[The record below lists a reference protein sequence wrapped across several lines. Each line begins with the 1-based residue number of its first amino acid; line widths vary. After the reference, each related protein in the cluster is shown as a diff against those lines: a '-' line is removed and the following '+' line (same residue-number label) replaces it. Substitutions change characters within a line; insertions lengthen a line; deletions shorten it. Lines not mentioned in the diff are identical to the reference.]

1 MVTSSL
7 VVPSM
12 STPPASLSL
21 SIIFT
26 AYGLPV
32 ALWKHRRTTLE
43 IPLKMFKLKFVLFLF
58 NMYWSIIKTNKL
70 VLMITRFIS
79 GQSVSSET
87 AVALI
92 FTPVTDLL
100 HCGHCG

>member
-1 MVTSSL
+1 MLTSSL
-7 VVPSM
+7 VVASM

-43 IPLKMFKLKFVLFLF
+43 IPLKKIHIEICFIQF
-58 NMYWSIIKTNKL
+58 NVY
-70 VLMITRFIS
+70 
-79 GQSVSSET
+79 
-87 AVALI
+87 
-92 FTPVTDLL
+92 
-100 HCGHCG
+100 